1 MRPRFLVSDQPEKF
15 LVLGKGI
22 ENIPSLMSAIAVR
35 SKIGQAMWLSS
46 ICVALALITLGI
58 FAQTFAFK
66 FLNFDDD
73 LFISRNP
80 RLTEGLSA
88 KGLAWAFTANLIQD
102 DANAEY
108 WEPLTLVSRLADVQF
123 SGLNAGAHHRTNV
136 LLHLAAGLVLFGAL
150 RALLRSDLR
159 SGLIAALFLIHP
171 LHVEPVVWLS
181 ARKDILNGLFFF
193 GTIWAYAHYATRP
206 SRRRFA
212 LVCLVFLFANMAK
225 PMAVSLPFVLL
236 LLDFWPLR
244 RFGWPLLDRA
254 ALRLFIEKVPLILI
268 AAVVAILAV
277 IDQHRHGAIGDNEL
291 YPLSVRLGSAAIGY
305 CAYLVQTFVPTNL
318 AVIYP
323 HPGTGLSWSLAATS
337 AACLL
342 LISGLCILNA
352 KRRPWLLVGW
362 LWFVVVL
369 LPVSGIVQIG
379 EMARADRYTYV
390 SLVGI
395 FLLCVEQVSE
405 WLIHPMVHR
414 ARWPATSFAAFI
426 SLTLGMLALVSWE
439 QTKTWSDSISVFRH
453 ALAVTSDNYIAE
465 ANLGSALF
473 DAGRKEEGLAHYYEA
488 IRLHAPALEHHRQTA
503 LEAERRHQLPTA
515 IQHYSKV
522 LTLVPWD
529 ADVHQRLGSV
539 LLQNGEYAKAL
550 VQYNEAL
557 RYDRSAIPPRLG
569 VARVLIAQ
577 QRFAEARGLLTA
589 VLRLDA
595 KNEEAVALL
604 RTVP

>member
-1 MRPRFLVSDQPEKF
+1 
-15 LVLGKGI
+15 
-22 ENIPSLMSAIAVR
+22 MSASEVR
-35 SKIGQAMWLSS
+35 SKISQLMRLAAAPSS

-73 LFISRNP
+73 LFISENP
-80 RLTEGLSA
+80 RLTQGLSA
-88 KGLAWAFTANLIQD
+88 KGLAWAFTANLTKD

-150 RALLRSDLR
+150 RALLRSDVR

-171 LHVEPVVWLS
+171 LHVEPVAWLA

-193 GTIWAYAHYATRP
+193 GTIWAYAHYAARP

-212 LVCLVFLFANMAK
+212 LVCLIFLFANMAK

-236 LLDFWPLR
+236 LLDFWPLGR
-244 RFGWPLLDRA
+244 LRWPLIDRA
-254 ALRLFIEKVPLILI
+254 GLRLFIEKVPLILI

-277 IDQHRHGAIGDNEL
+277 IDQHRHGAIGDNVL
-291 YPLSVRLGSAAIGY
+291 YPLPVRLGSAAIGY

-318 AVIYP
+318 AILYP
-323 HPGTGLSWSLAATS
+323 HPGTDLSWSLAAAS

-342 LISGLCILNA
+342 LITGLCILNA

-362 LWFVVVL
+362 LWFIVVL

-395 FLLCVEQVSE
+395 FLLCVEQGSE
-405 WLIHPMVHR
+405 WLAHPMLRR
-414 ARWPATSFAAFI
+414 ARWRSAGVAAFI
-426 SLTLGMLALVSWE
+426 CLILGTLAVVSWE
-439 QTKTWSDSISVFRH
+439 QTKTWYDSISVFRH

-473 DAGRKEEGLAHYYEA
+473 DAGRKAEGLAHYNEA
-488 IRLHAPALEHHRQTA
+488 IRLQAPALEHHRRTA
-503 LEAERRHQLPTA
+503 IEAERRHQLPTA
-515 IQHYSKV
+515 IHHYGKV

-539 LLQNGEYAKAL
+539 LLQNGDYAKAL

-557 RYDRSAIPPRLG
+557 RYDRNAIPPRLG

-577 QRFAEARGLLTA
+577 QRFAEARGLLNA

-595 KNEEAVALL
+595 ENKEAFALL
-604 RTVP
+604 QTLPAKP